1 MEPGATRCISVSLGG
16 AGRLHRVEGRT
27 SSGRDP
33 HTLFSLPRLDDLV
46 KVSVLIGSKSDLELA
61 EKVKA
66 RLTELGV
73 PAEVHVASAHRTPEK
88 VDRLAADPET
98 DVFVA
103 MAGLSA
109 ALPGTVAARTLKPV
123 IGVPLH
129 RGLGL
134 DSLLSVVQMPPGVP
148 VAAVG
153 LDAAENA
160 ALLATEILAMKYPEL
175 TQALEKYR
183 ARWREE
189 APPPRRNPA

>member
-1 MEPGATRCISVSLGG
+1 MP
-16 AGRLHRVEGRT
+16 
-27 SSGRDP
+27 RDA
-33 HTLFSLPRLDDLV
+33 HTLFSLHRLGGRV

-73 PAEVHVASAHRTPEK
+73 PTEVHVASAHRNPEK
-88 VDRLAADPET
+88 VDRLAKDPET

-153 LDAAENA
+153 LDATENA

-175 TQALEKYR
+175 TKALEQYR

-189 APPPRRNPA
+189 PHPPGGSTA

>member
-1 MEPGATRCISVSLGG
+1 LALAMKV
-16 AGRLHRVEGRT
+16 
-27 SSGRDP
+27 
-33 HTLFSLPRLDDLV
+33 LV
-46 KVSVLIGSKSDLELA
+46 LVGSKSDLEVA
-61 EKVKA
+61 EKVRS
-66 RLTELGV
+66 RLAEFNV
-73 PAEVHVASAHRTPEK
+73 PCEVHVASAHRTPEK
-88 VDRLAADPET
+88 VDRLVADPSV

-153 LDAAENA
+153 LDNAENA
-160 ALLATEILAMKYPEL
+160 ALLATEILALKYP
-175 TQALEKYR
+175 ALEAVLAAYR
-183 ARWREE
+183 AKWKEE
-189 APPPRRNPA
+189 PASPAGGSA